1 MTRDDTMTRRVER
14 ERITR
19 SAAAAIAGA
28 CWDDRADIGTL
39 PEQLRSCA
47 ATPSLGSDGDL
58 SDEDRHR
65 LLDLAAALE
74 RERA

>member
-1 MTRDDTMTRRVER
+1 MTMTRLEV

-28 CWDDRADIGTL
+28 CWDDRDDIGTL
-39 PEQLRSCA
+39 PEQLRVCA
-47 ATPSLGSDGDL
+47 ATPNLGSDGDL

-65 LLDLAAALE
+65 LLDLAATLE
-74 RERA
+74 RA